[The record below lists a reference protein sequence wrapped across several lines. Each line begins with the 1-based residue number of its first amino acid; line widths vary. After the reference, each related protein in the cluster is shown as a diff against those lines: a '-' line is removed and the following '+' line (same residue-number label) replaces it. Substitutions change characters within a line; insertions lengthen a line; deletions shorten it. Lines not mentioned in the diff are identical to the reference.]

1 MLTNGLKCASMII
14 WVPCLTSSS
23 ACYVRGSLSLY
34 SLFAA
39 AAAAILPLLFAL
51 WGAN

>member
-1 MLTNGLKCASMII
+1 
-14 WVPCLTSSS
+14 
-23 ACYVRGSLSLY
+23 VRGSLSLY
-34 SLFAA
+34 SLFA

>member
-1 MLTNGLKCASMII
+1 
-14 WVPCLTSSS
+14 
-23 ACYVRGSLSLY
+23 VRGSLSLY
-34 SLFAA
+34 SLFAAA